1 MDASEASAGKK
12 KEKRQWKKIDPGQ
25 ILDIQSYED
34 VRKGDGKGKGK
45 NEKGKGRG
53 KGEDGEGKGKG
64 KGGGKNYNRP
74 ETSGDASPSAEASP
88 PVEATPA
95 QTAVEGGEQR
105 PPFQPSKGGGKGG
118 GKARGKGFK
127 GDDGKGGKGKGGK
140 GKGFQPQGGGL
151 NQGASPAEGSPTPSP
166 APGPAEEPRPAPP
179 PQAPNSGNSFPGMPG
194 GFMQQPMAGCMACP
208 MPFFDMSQVSMYPG
222 YMGGCMPYPMPYNVN
237 PEMMPCMGGAAPNSE
252 QRTEQINKAKT
263 QIEYYFSEENLI
275 KDVFLRQNIMDTQGW
290 VPLNRL
296 LEFPQLAKTCRTD
309 MSILI
314 DAIMQ
319 STSLE
324 LKADASAV
332 RLKGTWSRWVLQRNS

>member
-1 MDASEASAGKK
+1 MKCS
-12 KEKRQWKKIDPGQ
+12 R
-25 ILDIQSYED
+25 
-34 VRKGDGKGKGK
+34 
-45 NEKGKGRG
+45 
-53 KGEDGEGKGKG
+53 

-95 QTAVEGGEQR
+95 PAAEGGEQR

-140 GKGFQPQGGGL
+140 GRGFQPQGGSL
-151 NQGASPAEGSPTPSP
+151 NQGASPTEGSPAPSP
-166 APGPAEEPRPAPP
+166 APGPAEDPRPAPP
-179 PQAPNSGNSFPGMPG
+179 PQAPNSGSSFPGMPG

-237 PEMMPCMGGAAPNSE
+237 PDMMPCMGNTAPNSE

-309 MSILI
+309 MSILV
-314 DAIMQ
+314 DAILQ

-324 LKADASAV
+324 TLNIAACLPTLGIKSPNMVALGAPKKFMRTVTPFVRRPSTVSPMPRSSGKKRQQGKAETP
-332 RLKGTWSRWVLQRNS
+332 LSRVQRCLD